1 MAAFRENEGGGRL
14 TVTARAAVTRR
25 KYPRY
30 RVQGGANNNGMLTLP
45 IGPLAGLAQVQ
56 ESGGPCREAGGG
68 GGPGPV
74 TDLGSEVL
82 SGVPGPVATT

>member
-30 RVQGGANNNGMLTLP
+30 RVQGGAKNNGMLTLP
-45 IGPLAGLAQVQ
+45 IRTARRTGQ
-56 ESGGPCREAGGG
+56 
-68 GGPGPV
+68 
-74 TDLGSEVL
+74 T
-82 SGVPGPVATT
+82 